1 VPWWCS
7 SWRAWCYAATS
18 RRTPEHKNPL
28 LDNAATAMHAART
41 HGHRHRDDFSPH
53 LTGIDPERVV
63 AAWRDIATLPGITP
77 QSHRVNPNMR
87 YS

>member
-1 VPWWCS
+1 
-7 SWRAWCYAATS
+7 
-18 RRTPEHKNPL
+18 
-28 LDNAATAMHAART
+28 MHTART